1 MKISC
6 LVIFM
11 SLICNTAL
19 ASCNWSEDVK
29 KNQDGSFSYSRGCH
43 LEVGASLEELDLRRR
58 QVDELKKSVE
68 LKDLAIS
75 YSEQRTQ
82 LWIDSSTKMNERLNQ
97 YEATRSNSGWIYFGV
112 GVAVTVLSVWA
123 AGQLK

>member
-6 LVIFM
+6 LVISM
-11 SLICNTAL
+11 SLISNMAF

-58 QVDELKKSVE
+58 QVEELKKSVE

-97 YEATRSNSGWIYFGV
+97 YEAARANAGWVYFGV

>member
-1 MKISC
+1 
-6 LVIFM
+6 M
-11 SLICNTAL
+11 SLICNTTL
-19 ASCNWSEDVK
+19 ASCNWSEDVR

-43 LEVGASLEELDLRRR
+43 VEVGASLEELDLRRR

-82 LWIDSSTKMNERLNQ
+82 LWIDSSIKMNERLNQ
-97 YEATRSNSGWIYFGV
+97 HEATRANSGWIYFGV